1 MLGHIHES
9 ILATSTKYP
18 RPSLEP
24 TPLRRVCSPAP
35 SLTPRPLLATPP
47 PVLTAIAASIGAA
60 VVISTLFDF
69 VKLVAELTVIPGK
82 SVSRCSN
89 AVQAARHPGR

>member
-1 MLGHIHES
+1 
-9 ILATSTKYP
+9 
-18 RPSLEP
+18 
-24 TPLRRVCSPAP
+24 
-35 SLTPRPLLATPP
+35 
-47 PVLTAIAASIGAA
+47 VLTAIAASIGAA